1 MVIALPRTTVMA
13 MRRIPALA
21 SLFALSSSLVP
32 LVPLVPLVLLV
43 PMPAAA
49 APLVPLGPASA
60 SPSAPAPALAPARR
74 VWVEARPWTCDHQI
88 VALARDTEL
97 ACDALGGRCQIAAS
111 EEEATHRAVLVCDSA
126 VRWTLRIETSEG
138 QPVVAVRL
146 VGDREERLR
155 KAAMWIA
162 RTEDDG
168 PTAGPPSG
176 SVAPPAPAPP
186 APVLRVP
193 SAPAASPAR
202 DPSTVWA
209 DEPDFPPPPKPKKRR
224 AGGLALDATF
234 GVTNSSFVD
243 SFRGLHAS
251 IVFPAGPFHV
261 GPVGAYDQA
270 SSFAAGYAGI
280 GHLGGRAG
288 WGAPF
293 SDRIVGLWLESGV
306 AWGTRPNAGDGYHL
320 WGTSFGSDNAPT
332 DFVTPYGRAEVM
344 LQLPLNG
351 PLRPYVAVA
360 GTHAVNE
367 FGEGVQSALFAA
379 GLAWRAW

>member
-21 SLFALSSSLVP
+21 SLFALGAS
-32 LVPLVPLVLLV
+32 LVLLV
-43 PMPAAA
+43 PLPAAA
-49 APLVPLGPASA
+49 APVVALGPTSA
-60 SPSAPAPALAPARR
+60 PPPAPAPVLVPARR
-74 VWVEARPWTCDHQI
+74 VWIEARPWTCDHQI

-111 EEEATHRAVLVCDSA
+111 EVEATHRAVLVCDSA
-126 VRWTLRIETSEG
+126 VRWTLRIETSDG

-168 PTAGPPSG
+168 PAAGPPSG
-176 SVAPPAPAPP
+176 GVAPPAPGPPSPP
-186 APVLRVP
+186 APALRVP

-202 DPSTVWA
+202 DPATVWA
-209 DEPDFPPPPKPKKRR
+209 DEPDFPPPPKPKERR

-234 GVTNSSFVD
+234 GVTNSSYVD

-251 IVFPAGPFHV
+251 MVFPAGPFHV

-270 SSFAAGYAGI
+270 SSFADGYAGI

-306 AWGTRPNAGDGYHL
+306 AWGTRPNAGVGFHL
-320 WGTSFGSDNAPT
+320 RGTSFGPDNAPT

-344 LQLPLNG
+344 LQLPLKA

-360 GTHAVNE
+360 GTHAINE